1 VTRSDGT
8 VERFVVHPADEV
20 AELIGAAAEAARE

>member
-8 VERFVVHPADEV
+8 ANGFVVHPADEV
-20 AELIGAAAEAARE
+20 AELIGAAAEADRE